1 MANHAHSTRTPLLP
15 QAGAQSALLPRG
27 AGRQPG
33 PVTRAIA
40 IMRAA
45 SPHPVPEPVPMEELR
60 ALLAYDELPP
70 GCIAHPVTEDDLSPH
85 LRPGE
90 FAIVDPADREPV
102 RGELFL
108 VAWDSRTLNPDGS
121 ERLALVQAFQ
131 RNHECNGKPFTAWWV
146 GSMRNRLS
154 PEATTRLV
162 AEGRWDRLGWSN
174 GPYCDGI
181 LERQIRGRV
190 VGVLVSAFEEPKRI
204 GAGAGL

>member
-15 QAGAQSALLPRG
+15 QAGAQSALLARG
-27 AGRQPG
+27 AGTQIG

-40 IMRAA
+40 IMTAA
-45 SPHPVPEPVPMEELR
+45 SPEVVREPVPSEELR
-60 ALLAYDELPP
+60 ALFAYNELPA
-70 GCIAHPVTEDDLSPH
+70 GCIAYLVAEDDLSPH

-90 FAIVDPADREPV
+90 FAIVDPADCEPV

-108 VAWDSRTLNPDGS
+108 VAWDRRALNPDGT

-131 RNHECNGKPFTAWWV
+131 RNHECDGKPFTAWWV

-154 PEATTRLV
+154 PEMTTCLV
-162 AEGRWDRLGWSN
+162 AQGRWDRLGWSN
-174 GPYCDGI
+174 GPYCSGI

-190 VGVLVSAFEEPKRI
+190 VGVLVFAFEEPKRL

>member
-15 QAGAQSALLPRG
+15 QAGAPSALLPRG

-45 SPHPVPEPVPMEELR
+45 SPELVPDPVPTEELR

-90 FAIVDPADREPV
+90 FAIINPADCEPAH
-102 RGELFL
+102 GELFL
-108 VAWDSRTLNPDGS
+108 VAWMGQPGPDGR
-121 ERLALVQAFQ
+121 ERTALCQAYWRSDTTPDGRDQ
-131 RNHECNGKPFTAWWV
+131 SSWWV
-146 GSMRNRLS
+146 GSMRQYRTRELIEHLIQAGRLD
-154 PEATTRLV
+154 E
-162 AEGRWDRLGWSN
+162 LGWSN
-174 GPYCDGI
+174 GPYGDGV
-181 LERQIRGRV
+181 LEQQLRGRV
-190 VGVLVSAFEEPKRI
+190 VGVLVSAFEEPKRLS
-204 GAGAGL
+204 GGAGL